1 MKTLTNIL
9 YISFGVLLTILIIVA
24 AMVIRKLFYLVCDL
38 MERLENRKE
47 EKQLNKV
54 MKKAY
59 SIVYATS
66 FRETFRRGKLEVN
79 NLALLLDEVK
89 EIDKTVYDDLVL
101 RLSKAI
107 RKEEVKQGLAKAT
120 ELVDLPSHFGDDSE
134 NDDDLIILEKDL

>member
-1 MKTLTNIL
+1 MTNIL
-9 YISFGVLLTILIIVA
+9 YISFGVLLTILLILAGV
-24 AMVIRKLFYLVCDL
+24 VIRKLFYLVCDL

-47 EKQLNKV
+47 EKQLNKL
-54 MKKAY
+54 MKKAH

-66 FRETFRRGKLEVN
+66 FRETYRRGKLEVN

>member
-1 MKTLTNIL
+1 MTSIL
-9 YISFGVLLTILIIVA
+9 YTSFGVLLTILIIVA
-24 AMVIRKLFYLVCDL
+24 ALVIRKLFYLVCDL

-47 EKQLNKV
+47 EKQLKKL
-54 MKKAY
+54 MKKAH

-66 FRETFRRGKLEVN
+66 LRETYRRGKLEVN

-120 ELVDLPSHFGDDSE
+120 ELVDLPSHFGDDS
-134 NDDDLIILEKDL
+134 DDDEELIILEKDL

>member
-1 MKTLTNIL
+1 MTDIL
-9 YISFGVLLTILIIVA
+9 YISFGVLLTILIIITG
-24 AMVIRKLFYLVCDL
+24 MVIRKLFYLVCDL
-38 MERLENRKE
+38 MESLENRKE
-47 EKQLNKV
+47 EKQLNKL
-54 MKKAY
+54 MKKAH
-59 SIVYATS
+59 SIVFATS
-66 FRETFRRGKLEVN
+66 LRETFRRGKLEVN

-89 EIDKTVYDDLVL
+89 EIDKTIYDDLVL

>member
-1 MKTLTNIL
+1 MTNIL
-9 YISFGVLLTILIIVA
+9 YMSFGVLLTILHIVA
-24 AMVIRKLFYLVCDL
+24 GMVIRKLFYRASNL
-38 MERLENRKE
+38 MESLENKKE
-47 EKQLNKV
+47 EKQLKKL
-54 MKKAY
+54 MKKAH

-66 FRETFRRGKLEVN
+66 FKETYRRGKLEVN

-89 EIDKTVYDDLVL
+89 ELDPTVYDDLVL

-107 RKEEVKQGLAKAT
+107 RKEEVKQGLVKAT

>member
-1 MKTLTNIL
+1 MTNIL
-9 YISFGVLLTILIIVA
+9 YISFGVLLTVLLIVA
-24 AMVIRKLFYLVCDL
+24 GMVIRKLFYLVSDL
-38 MERLENRKE
+38 MESLENKKE
-47 EKQLNKV
+47 EKQLKKL
-54 MKKAY
+54 MKKAH

-66 FRETFRRGKLEVN
+66 FKETYRRGKLEVN

-89 EIDKTVYDDLVL
+89 ELDKTIYDDLVL

>member
-1 MKTLTNIL
+1 MTNIL
-9 YISFGVLLTILIIVA
+9 YISFGVLLTIITIIA
-24 AMVIRKLFYLVCDL
+24 GMVIRKLFYLVCDL
-38 MERLENRKE
+38 MERWENRKE
-47 EKQLNKV
+47 EKQLNKL
-54 MKKAY
+54 MEKAY

-66 FRETFRRGKLEVN
+66 FRETYRRGKLEVN
-79 NLALLLDEVK
+79 NLALLLDGVK
-89 EIDKTVYDDLVL
+89 ELDKTVYDDLVL

>member
-1 MKTLTNIL
+1 MTNIL
-9 YISFGVLLTILIIVA
+9 YISFGVLLTILLIVA
-24 AMVIRKLFYLVCDL
+24 GMVIRKLFYLVCDL
-38 MERLENRKE
+38 MERMENRKE
-47 EKQLNKV
+47 EKQLNKL

-66 FRETFRRGKLEVN
+66 FRETYRRGELEVN

-107 RKEEVKQGLAKAT
+107 RKEEVRQGLAKAT
-120 ELVDLPSHFGDDSE
+120 ELVDLPSHFGDDTE
-134 NDDDLIILEKDL
+134 NDDDLIVLEKDL

>member
-1 MKTLTNIL
+1 MTNVL
-9 YISFGVLLTILIIVA
+9 YISFGVLLTILLIIA
-24 AMVIRKLFYLVCDL
+24 CTIIRKLFYLICDL
-38 MERLENRKE
+38 MENLENKRE
-47 EKQLNKV
+47 EKQLNKL

-66 FRETFRRGKLEVN
+66 FRETYRRGKLEVN

-89 EIDKTVYDDLVL
+89 ELDPTLYDDLVL

-120 ELVDLPSHFGDDSE
+120 ELVDLPSHFGDDTE
-134 NDDDLIILEKDL
+134 DDEDLIILEKDL

>member
-1 MKTLTNIL
+1 MTNIL
-9 YISFGVLLTILIIVA
+9 YISFGVLLTILLIITG
-24 AMVIRKLFYLVCDL
+24 MVIRKLFYLVCDL

-47 EKQLNKV
+47 EKQLNKL

-66 FRETFRRGKLEVN
+66 FRETYRRGKLEVN

-89 EIDKTVYDDLVL
+89 ELDRTVYDDLVL

-120 ELVDLPSHFGDDSE
+120 ELVDLPSHFGDDS
-134 NDDDLIILEKDL
+134 DDDEELIILEKDL

>member
-1 MKTLTNIL
+1 MTNIL
-9 YISFGVLLTILIIVA
+9 YVSFGVLLTILLIVA
-24 AMVIRKLFYLVCDL
+24 GMVIRKLFYLIGDL
-38 MERLENRKE
+38 MESLENRKE
-47 EKQLNKV
+47 EKQLNKL

-66 FRETFRRGKLEVN
+66 FRETYRRGKLEVN

>member
-1 MKTLTNIL
+1 MTNIL
-9 YISFGVLLTILIIVA
+9 YISFGVLLTILIIIA
-24 AMVIRKLFYLVCDL
+24 GMVIRKLFYLVCDL

-47 EKQLNKV
+47 EKQLNKL
-54 MKKAY
+54 MKKAH

-66 FRETFRRGKLEVN
+66 FRETYRRGKLEVN

>member
-1 MKTLTNIL
+1 MTNIL
-9 YISFGVLLTILIIVA
+9 YICFGVLLTILIIIA
-24 AMVIRKLFYLVCDL
+24 GMVLRKLFYLVCDL

-47 EKQLNKV
+47 EKQLKKL

-66 FRETFRRGKLEVN
+66 LRETYRRGKLEVN

-89 EIDKTVYDDLVL
+89 ELDPTLYDDLVL

>member
-1 MKTLTNIL
+1 MTNIL
-9 YISFGVLLTILIIVA
+9 YVSFGVLLTILLIVA
-24 AMVIRKLFYLVCDL
+24 ALVIRKLFYLVCDL
-38 MERLENRKE
+38 MESLENRKE
-47 EKQLNKV
+47 EKQLNKL

-66 FRETFRRGKLEVN
+66 FRETYRRGKLDVN

-120 ELVDLPSHFGDDSE
+120 ELVDLPSHFGDDS
-134 NDDDLIILEKDL
+134 DDDEDLIILEKDL

>member
-1 MKTLTNIL
+1 MTNIL
-9 YISFGVLLTILIIVA
+9 YISFGVLLTILTLVTGV
-24 AMVIRKLFYLVCDL
+24 VIRKLFYLVCDL

-47 EKQLNKV
+47 EKQLKKL
-54 MKKAY
+54 MKKAHF
-59 SIVYATS
+59 IVYATS
-66 FRETFRRGKLEVN
+66 LRETFRRGKLKVN

-89 EIDKTVYDDLVL
+89 ELDPTLYDDLVL

>member
-1 MKTLTNIL
+1 MTNIL
-9 YISFGVLLTILIIVA
+9 YVSFGVLSTILLILA
-24 AMVIRKLFYLVCDL
+24 GMVIRKLFYLVCDL

-47 EKQLNKV
+47 EKQLNKL

-66 FRETFRRGKLEVN
+66 FKETYRRGKLEVN
-79 NLALLLDEVK
+79 NLAILLGEVK

-120 ELVDLPSHFGDDSE
+120 ELVDLPSHFGDDTE
-134 NDDDLIILEKDL
+134 NDEDLIILEKDL

>member
-1 MKTLTNIL
+1 MTNIL
-9 YISFGVLLTILIIVA
+9 YISFGVLLTILLIIA
-24 AMVIRKLFYLVCDL
+24 ALVIRKLFYLVCDL

-47 EKQLNKV
+47 EKQLNKL

-66 FRETFRRGKLEVN
+66 LRETFRRGKLEVN

-89 EIDKTVYDDLVL
+89 ELDPTLYDDLVL

-120 ELVDLPSHFGDDSE
+120 ELVDLPSYFGDDTE
-134 NDDDLIILEKDL
+134 NDDDLITLEKDF

>member
-1 MKTLTNIL
+1 MTNIL
-9 YISFGVLLTILIIVA
+9 YICFGVLLTILLIITG
-24 AMVIRKLFYLVCDL
+24 MVIRKLFYLVCDL

-47 EKQLNKV
+47 EKQLNKL
-54 MKKAY
+54 MKKAH

-66 FRETFRRGKLEVN
+66 FRETYRRGKLEVN

-89 EIDKTVYDDLVL
+89 EIDKTIYDDLVL

-120 ELVDLPSHFGDDSE
+120 ELVDLPSHFGDDT
-134 NDDDLIILEKDL
+134 DDDEDLIVLEKDL

>member
-1 MKTLTNIL
+1 MTNIL
-9 YISFGVLLTILIIVA
+9 YISFGVLLTIIIIVA
-24 AMVIRKLFYLVCDL
+24 ALVIRKLFYLVCDL
-38 MERLENRKE
+38 MERLENKKE
-47 EKQLNKV
+47 EKQLKKL

-66 FRETFRRGKLEVN
+66 FRETYRRGKLEVN
-79 NLALLLDEVK
+79 NLAILLGEVK
-89 EIDKTVYDDLVL
+89 ELDPTLYDDLVL

>member
-1 MKTLTNIL
+1 MTNIL
-9 YISFGVLLTILIIVA
+9 YISFGVLLTILLIVA
-24 AMVIRKLFYLVCDL
+24 GMVIRKLFYLVCDL

-47 EKQLNKV
+47 EKQLNKL

-66 FRETFRRGKLEVN
+66 FKETYRRGKLEVN

-107 RKEEVKQGLAKAT
+107 RKAEVKQGLAKAT
-120 ELVDLPSHFGDDSE
+120 ELVDLPSHFGDDTE
-134 NDDDLIILEKDL
+134 NDEDLIILEKDL

>member
-1 MKTLTNIL
+1 MTNIL
-9 YISFGVLLTILIIVA
+9 YVSFGVLLTIITIIA
-24 AMVIRKLFYLVCDL
+24 GMVIRKLFYIVCDL
-38 MERLENRKE
+38 MERWEKRKE
-47 EKQLNKV
+47 EKQLNKL
-54 MKKAY
+54 MEKAY

-66 FRETFRRGKLEVN
+66 FRETYRRGKLEVN

-134 NDDDLIILEKDL
+134 DEDDLIILEKDL